1 MKMLTSKARKSI
13 LVVGDILILWMG
25 LFVTLISRYPTHK
38 LYDALLLHIL
48 PFGIIYAV
56 WILIFYITGLYEIRG
71 THEIPNTLKLILYAA
86 LLTGAIATAL
96 FYFVPLFLI
105 TPKINLMIDLV
116 LSTALLIGWRI
127 FFIRSARRSVKTRI
141 LLVGSSPDIEELVES
156 IATYPQLGFEIATRI
171 ESPKAITAAFE
182 TTPIDIVIAPRELQS
197 NEQFVH
203 VLYSTIASGI
213 RFIDAAMFYE
223 RILGKIPV
231 ALISKAWFLENI
243 AETEKTFFEFI
254 KRGVD
259 ILFSLII
266 GACAL
271 LVLPVIAL
279 CITLDSRGPIFIRQ
293 RRIGRMGIP
302 FTLYKFRTMQALG
315 PDGLAETNGAVW
327 AEKND
332 ARVTRVGTLLR
343 ATRVDELPQLWNILT
358 GELSFI
364 GPRPERPE
372 FVAQLRKE
380 IPFYDMR
387 HLVRPGLSGWAQTNP
402 PFYYGTNKEAM
413 LKLQYDL
420 YYIKNRDLG
429 LDLDIML
436 KTLMVIFSGRGR

>member
-13 LVVGDILILWMG
+13 LVIGDILILWMG
-25 LFVTLISRYPTHK
+25 LFITLISRYPTSK
-38 LYDALLLHIL
+38 LDDALLLHIL
-48 PFGIIYAV
+48 PFSIIYAV

-96 FYFVPLFLI
+96 FYFAPLFLI

-116 LSTALLIGWRI
+116 LSTALLISWRV
-127 FFIRSARRSVKTRI
+127 FFIRSARRSLKTKV
-141 LLVGSSPDIEELVES
+141 LLVGSSTDIEELAGA
-156 IATYPQLGFEIATRI
+156 IKTYPQLGFEIAMRI
-171 ESPKAITAAFE
+171 ESPEAIIAAFE
-182 TTPIDIVIAPRELQS
+182 STSIDIVVAPRELQS

-231 ALISKAWFLENI
+231 ALISKVWFLENI

-254 KRGVD
+254 KRGID

-266 GACAL
+266 SACAL
-271 LVLPVIAL
+271 IVLPVVAL
-279 CITLDSRGPIFIRQ
+279 CIALDSRGPIFIRQ
-293 RRIGRMGIP
+293 KRIGRMGIP

-332 ARVTRVGTLLR
+332 TRVTRVGKFLR
-343 ATRVDELPQLWNILT
+343 ATRIDELPQLWNILK

-387 HLVRPGLSGWAQTNP
+387 HLVQPGLSGWAQTNP
-402 PFYYGTNKEAM
+402 PFYYRSNKEAM

-429 LDLDIML
+429 LDLDITL

>member
-302 FTLYKFRTMQALG
+302 FTLYKFRTMQAQAESFSAADL
-315 PDGLAETNGAVW
+315 DDIATYLSGLAAETF
-327 AEKND
+327 
-332 ARVTRVGTLLR
+332 
-343 ATRVDELPQLWNILT
+343 LPGKGQHIYL
-358 GELSFI
+358 
-364 GPRPERPE
+364 
-372 FVAQLRKE
+372 
-380 IPFYDMR
+380 
-387 HLVRPGLSGWAQTNP
+387 
-402 PFYYGTNKEAM
+402 
-413 LKLQYDL
+413 
-420 YYIKNRDLG
+420 
-429 LDLDIML
+429 
-436 KTLMVIFSGRGR
+436 

>member
-171 ESPKAITAAFE
+171 ESPKAITAALE

-243 AETEKTFFEFI
+243 AETEKTFFEFM

-259 ILFSLII
+259 MLFSLVI

-271 LVLPVIAL
+271 IVLPVVAL
-279 CITLDSRGPIFIRQ
+279 CIALDSRGPIFIRQ

-315 PDGLAETNGAVW
+315 LDGLAETNGAVW

-343 ATRVDELPQLWNILT
+343 ATRVDELPQLWNILK